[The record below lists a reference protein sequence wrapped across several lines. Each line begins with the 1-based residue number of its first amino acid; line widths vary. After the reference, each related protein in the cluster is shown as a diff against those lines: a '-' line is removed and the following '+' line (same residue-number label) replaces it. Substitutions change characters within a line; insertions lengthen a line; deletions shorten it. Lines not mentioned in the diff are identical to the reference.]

1 MTEPS
6 PAVAAAIEGEL
17 RLLDP
22 AVRARAELLAELLH
36 PGFRE
41 IDSGGR
47 LWTRET
53 IIASLTA
60 DDAPR
65 PGPLTASR
73 MRGVR
78 LCADLVHLTFDTE
91 ARGTRSHRSSLWRLT
106 PQAWRLYFHQATPFA
121 DDPSAE
127 EWGPGVPTAGRAG

>member
-1 MTEPS
+1 MAEPS

-22 AVRARAELLAELLH
+22 VVRASAELLASLLH
-36 PGFRE
+36 PEFRE
-41 IDSGGR
+41 IGTSGR
-47 LWTRET
+47 LWTRAR

-73 MRGVR
+73 MRGTQ

-91 ARGTRSHRSSLWRLT
+91 SKGVRSHRSSLWRLT
-106 PQAWRLYFHQATPFA
+106 PEGWRLYFHQATPF
-121 DDPSAE
+121 DDEPLDDLRE
-127 EWGPGVPTAGRAG
+127 PTPGRP

>member
-1 MTEPS
+1 MSEPS

-22 AVRARAELLAELLH
+22 EVRVSADLLASLLH

-41 IDSGGR
+41 IGTSGR

-53 IIASLTA
+53 IIAAFTA
-60 DDAPR
+60 ADAPR

-73 MRGVR
+73 MRGEQ

-91 ARGTRSHRSSLWRLT
+91 SKGLRSHRSSLWRLT
-106 PQAWRLYFHQATPFA
+106 GAGWRLYFHQATPFI
-121 DDPSAE
+121 DDPFAE
-127 EWGPGVPTAGRAG
+127 V

>member
-1 MTEPS
+1 MSEPS

-22 AVRARAELLAELLH
+22 VVRATADLLASLLH

-41 IDSGGR
+41 IGTSGR
-47 LWTRET
+47 LWNRET
-53 IIASLTA
+53 IIEALTA

-73 MRGVR
+73 MQGVE
-78 LCADLVHLTFDTE
+78 LCSDLVHLTFDTE
-91 ARGTRSHRSSLWRLT
+91 SKGLRSHRSSLWRLT
-106 PQAWRLYFHQATPFA
+106 GAGWRLYFHQATPFI
-121 DDPSAE
+121 DDPFAE
-127 EWGPGVPTAGRAG
+127 V

>member
-1 MTEPS
+1 MTEPT

-22 AVRARAELLAELLH
+22 AVRASVGLLAELLH
-36 PGFRE
+36 PEFQE
-41 IDSGGR
+41 IGSRGR

-53 IIASLTA
+53 IIASLAA

-73 MRGVR
+73 MRGVQ
-78 LCADLVHLTFDTE
+78 LCSDLVHLTFDTE
-91 ARGTRSHRSSLWRLT
+91 SKGVRSHRSSLWRLT
-106 PQAWRLYFHQATPFA
+106 PEGWRLYFHQATPFG
-121 DDPSAE
+121 E
-127 EWGPGVPTAGRAG
+127 EPPAGGSSSNGE